1 MKIADKLAQ
10 SGHSF
15 SFEFF
20 PPKDDK
26 SAEALL
32 RAVERLRSLEP
43 AYVSVTWGAG
53 GSTHR
58 KTLDVVQ
65 MAKSR
70 FGLESMA
77 HLTCV
82 GASKANIDAV
92 LDDIDAR
99 GIENVLALRG
109 DPPQG
114 DASFTP
120 HPDGLAHADEL
131 VARIRSR
138 WGFSIGVAGYPEGH
152 IESPSL
158 EADLDHLK
166 RKIDAGADFIV
177 TQLFFDN
184 DAFFRFVERVRA
196 AGIEAPVLPGIMP
209 ITNVSQIKRFT
220 ELCGASIP
228 QRLLDR
234 IEPIAGDRE
243 AVIAAGIDYSTQQ
256 CRELLEQG
264 AKGVHF
270 YTLNLSRSTK
280 TILENLRAAGI
291 ARTV

>member
-1 MKIADKLAQ
+1 MKIADKLAEP
-10 SGHSF
+10 GHSF

-20 PPKDDK
+20 PPKDEK
-26 SAEALL
+26 SAQALL
-32 RAVERLRSLEP
+32 RAAERLRALEP

-53 GSTHR
+53 GSTRR

-65 MAKSR
+65 MIKSR

-82 GASKANIDAV
+82 GASKAEIDAI
-92 LDDIDAR
+92 LDDIDGR

-114 DASFTP
+114 DASFVP

-138 WGFSIGVAGYPEGH
+138 WDFSIGVAGYPEGH
-152 IESPSL
+152 VESPSL
-158 EADLDHLK
+158 EADLDNLK
-166 RKIDAGADFIV
+166 RKIDAGGDFIV
-177 TQLFFDN
+177 TQLFFKN
-184 DAFFRFVERVRA
+184 DAFFDFVDRVRA
-196 AGIEAPVLPGIMP
+196 AGVDVPVLPGIMP
-209 ITNVSQIKRFT
+209 ITNVGQIKRFT

-228 QRLLDR
+228 KPLLER
-234 IEPIAGDRE
+234 IEAVADDRE
-243 AVIAAGIDYSTQQ
+243 AVIAEGIDYATRQ

-280 TILENLRAAGI
+280 TVLENLHDAGI
-291 ARTV
+291 ARAG

>member
-92 LDDIDAR
+92 LDDIDTR

-131 VARIRSR
+131 VARICSR

-220 ELCGASIP
+220 DLCGASIP
-228 QRLLDR
+228 KRLLDR

>member
-10 SGHSF
+10 AGHSF

-20 PPKDDK
+20 PPKDEK

-53 GSTHR
+53 GSTRR

-82 GASKANIDAV
+82 GASKADIDAV
-92 LDDIDAR
+92 LDDIDTR

-152 IESPSL
+152 IEAPSL

-209 ITNVSQIKRFT
+209 ITNVGQIKRFT
-220 ELCGASIP
+220 DLCGASIP
-228 QRLLDR
+228 KRLLDR

-291 ARTV
+291 ARTA

>member
-1 MKIADKLAQ
+1 MKIVDKLAQ
-10 SGHSF
+10 PGHCF

-20 PPKDDK
+20 PPKDEK

-32 RAVERLRSLEP
+32 RAAERLRALEP

-53 GSTHR
+53 GSTRR

-65 MAKSR
+65 MVKSR
-70 FGLESMA
+70 FALESMA

-82 GASKANIDAV
+82 GASKAEIDAI
-92 LDDIDAR
+92 LADIHDR

-138 WGFSIGVAGYPEGH
+138 WDFSIGVAGYPEGH

-166 RKIDAGADFIV
+166 RKMDAGGDFIV
-177 TQLFFDN
+177 TQLFFKN

-196 AGIEAPVLPGIMP
+196 AGIDAPVLPGIMP
-209 ITNVSQIKRFT
+209 ITNVGQIKRFT

-228 QRLLDR
+228 KPLLAR
-234 IEPIAGDRE
+234 IEAVAGDRE
-243 AVIAAGIDYSTQQ
+243 AVIAEGIDYATHQ

-280 TILENLRAAGI
+280 TVLENLRAAGI
-291 ARTV
+291 ARAV

>member
-20 PPKDDK
+20 PPKDEK

-92 LDDIDAR
+92 LDDIDTR

-220 ELCGASIP
+220 DLCGASIP

>member
-1 MKIADKLAQ
+1 MKIADKLAEP
-10 SGHSF
+10 GHSF

-20 PPKDDK
+20 PPKDEK
-26 SAEALL
+26 SAQALL
-32 RAVERLRSLEP
+32 RAAERLRALEP

-53 GSTHR
+53 GSTRR

-65 MAKSR
+65 MIKSR

-82 GASKANIDAV
+82 GASKAEIDAI
-92 LDDIDAR
+92 LDDIDGR

-138 WGFSIGVAGYPEGH
+138 WDFSIGVAGYPEGH
-152 IESPSL
+152 VESPSL
-158 EADLDHLK
+158 EADLDNLK
-166 RKIDAGADFIV
+166 RKIDAGGDFIV
-177 TQLFFDN
+177 TQLFFKN
-184 DAFFRFVERVRA
+184 DAFFDFVDRVRA
-196 AGIEAPVLPGIMP
+196 AGVDVPVLPGIMP
-209 ITNVSQIKRFT
+209 ITNVGQIKRFT

-228 QRLLDR
+228 KPLLER
-234 IEPIAGDRE
+234 IEAVADDRD
-243 AVIAAGIDYSTQQ
+243 AVIAEGIDYATRQ

-280 TILENLRAAGI
+280 TVLENLHDAGI
-291 ARTV
+291 ARAG

>member
-26 SAEALL
+26 SAQALL

-82 GASKANIDAV
+82 GASKADIDAV
-92 LDDIDAR
+92 LADIDAR

-114 DASFTP
+114 DTSFTP
-120 HPDGLAHADEL
+120 HPDGLVHADEL

>member
-209 ITNVSQIKRFT
+209 ITNVGQIKRFT

>member
-1 MKIADKLAQ
+1 MKIADKLAEP
-10 SGHSF
+10 GHSF

-26 SAEALL
+26 SAQALL
-32 RAVERLRSLEP
+32 RAAERLQSLNP

-53 GSTHR
+53 GSTRR

-65 MAKSR
+65 MIKSR

-82 GASKANIDAV
+82 GASKDEIDAI
-92 LDDIDAR
+92 LEDIDAR

-114 DASFTP
+114 DTSFTP

-138 WGFSIGVAGYPEGH
+138 WDFSIGVAGYPEGH

-158 EADLDHLK
+158 DTDLDNLK
-166 RKIDAGADFIV
+166 RKIDAGGDFIV
-177 TQLFFDN
+177 TQLFFKN
-184 DAFFRFVERVRA
+184 DAFFDFVDRVRA
-196 AGIEAPVLPGIMP
+196 ACIDAPVLPGIMP
-209 ITNVSQIKRFT
+209 ITNVGQIKRFT

-228 QRLLDR
+228 KPLLER
-234 IEPIAGDRE
+234 IEAVADDRD
-243 AVIAAGIDYSTQQ
+243 AVIAEGIEYATRQ

-280 TILENLRAAGI
+280 TVLENLRAAGI
-291 ARTV
+291 ARAL

>member
-26 SAEALL
+26 SAQALL

-82 GASKANIDAV
+82 GASKANIDGV
-92 LDDIDAR
+92 LDDIDTR

-184 DAFFRFVERVRA
+184 DAFFRFVECVRA

-209 ITNVSQIKRFT
+209 ITNVGQIKRFT

-228 QRLLDR
+228 KRLLDR

>member
-1 MKIADKLAQ
+1 MKIADKLAEP
-10 SGHSF
+10 GHSF

-26 SAEALL
+26 SAQALL
-32 RAVERLRSLEP
+32 RAAERLQGLNP

-53 GSTHR
+53 GSTRR

-65 MAKSR
+65 MIKSR

-82 GASKANIDAV
+82 GASKAEIDAI
-92 LDDIDAR
+92 LADIDAR

-114 DASFTP
+114 DTSFTP

-138 WGFSIGVAGYPEGH
+138 WDFSVGVAGYPEGH

-158 EADLDHLK
+158 EADLDNLK
-166 RKIDAGADFIV
+166 RKVDAGGDFIV
-177 TQLFFDN
+177 TQLFFMN
-184 DAFFRFVERVRA
+184 DAFFDFVDRVRA
-196 AGIEAPVLPGIMP
+196 AGIDVPVLPGIMP
-209 ITNVSQIKRFT
+209 ITNVGQIKRFT
-220 ELCGASIP
+220 ELCGATIP
-228 QRLLDR
+228 KPLLKR
-234 IEPIAGDRE
+234 IEAVAGDRD
-243 AVIAAGIDYSTQQ
+243 AVIAEGIDYATRQ

-264 AKGVHF
+264 SKGVHF

-280 TILENLRAAGI
+280 TVLENLRADGI
-291 ARTV
+291 ARAV

>member
-1 MKIADKLAQ
+1 MKIADKLAEP
-10 SGHSF
+10 GHSF

-26 SAEALL
+26 SAQALL
-32 RAVERLRSLEP
+32 RAAERLQSLNP

-53 GSTHR
+53 GSTRR

-65 MAKSR
+65 MIKSR

-82 GASKANIDAV
+82 GASKAEIDAI
-92 LDDIDAR
+92 LADIKER

-114 DASFTP
+114 DTSFTP

-131 VARIRSR
+131 VARIRDR
-138 WGFSIGVAGYPEGH
+138 WDFSIGVAGYPEGH

-158 EADLDHLK
+158 EADLDNLK
-166 RKIDAGADFIV
+166 RKIDAGGDFIV
-177 TQLFFDN
+177 TQLFFKN
-184 DAFFRFVERVRA
+184 DAFFDFVDRVRA
-196 AGIEAPVLPGIMP
+196 AGIDVPVLPGIMP
-209 ITNVSQIKRFT
+209 ITNVGQIKRFT

-228 QRLLDR
+228 KPLLER
-234 IEPIAGDRE
+234 IEAVADDRD
-243 AVIAAGIDYSTQQ
+243 AVIAEGIEYATRQ

-280 TILENLRAAGI
+280 TVLENLRDAGI
-291 ARTV
+291 ARAV

>member
-70 FGLESMA
+70 FGLESIA

-82 GASKANIDAV
+82 GAAKVEIDAV
-92 LDDIDAR
+92 LADIEAR

-209 ITNVSQIKRFT
+209 ITNVGQIKRFT
-220 ELCGASIP
+220 DLCGASIP
-228 QRLLDR
+228 KRLLDR

-291 ARTV
+291 ARTA

>member
-1 MKIADKLAQ
+1 MKIADKLAEP
-10 SGHSF
+10 GHSF

-26 SAEALL
+26 SAQALL
-32 RAVERLRSLEP
+32 RAAERLQGLNP

-53 GSTHR
+53 GSTRR

-65 MAKSR
+65 MIKSR

-82 GASKANIDAV
+82 GASKAEIDAI
-92 LDDIDAR
+92 LADIDAR

-138 WGFSIGVAGYPEGH
+138 WNFSVGVAGYPEGH

-158 EADLDHLK
+158 EADLDNLK
-166 RKIDAGADFIV
+166 RKIDAGGDFIV
-177 TQLFFDN
+177 TQLFFRN
-184 DAFFRFVERVRA
+184 DAFFRFVDRVRA
-196 AGIEAPVLPGIMP
+196 AGIDVPVLPGIMP
-209 ITNVSQIKRFT
+209 ITNVGQIKRFT
-220 ELCGASIP
+220 ELCGATIP
-228 QRLLDR
+228 KPLLKR
-234 IEPIAGDRE
+234 IEAVAGDRD
-243 AVIAAGIDYSTQQ
+243 AVIAEGIDYATRQ

-280 TILENLRAAGI
+280 TVLENLRADGT
-291 ARTV
+291 ARAV

>member
-1 MKIADKLAQ
+1 MKIADKLAEP
-10 SGHSF
+10 GHSF

-26 SAEALL
+26 SAQALL
-32 RAVERLRSLEP
+32 RAAERLQSLNP

-53 GSTHR
+53 GGTRR

-65 MAKSR
+65 MIKSR

-82 GASKANIDAV
+82 GASKAEIDAI
-92 LDDIDAR
+92 LADINAR

-114 DASFTP
+114 DTSFTP

-131 VARIRSR
+131 VARIRSK
-138 WGFSIGVAGYPEGH
+138 WDFSIGVAGYPEGH

-158 EADLDHLK
+158 EVDLDNLK
-166 RKIDAGADFIV
+166 RKIDAGGDFIV
-177 TQLFFDN
+177 TQLFFKN
-184 DAFFRFVERVRA
+184 DAFFDFVERVRA
-196 AGIEAPVLPGIMP
+196 AGIDVPVLPGIMP
-209 ITNVSQIKRFT
+209 ITNVGQIKRFT

-228 QRLLDR
+228 KPLLER
-234 IEPIAGDRE
+234 IEAVADDRD
-243 AVIAAGIDYSTQQ
+243 AVIAEGIEYATHQ

-280 TILENLRAAGI
+280 TVLENLRAAGI
-291 ARTV
+291 ARAV

>member
-1 MKIADKLAQ
+1 MKIADKLAEP
-10 SGHSF
+10 GHSF

-26 SAEALL
+26 SAQALL
-32 RAVERLRSLEP
+32 RAAERLQSLNP

-53 GSTHR
+53 GSTRR

-65 MAKSR
+65 MIKSR

-82 GASKANIDAV
+82 GASKDEIDAI
-92 LDDIDAR
+92 LEDIDAR

-114 DASFTP
+114 DTSFTP

-138 WGFSIGVAGYPEGH
+138 WDFSIGVAGYPEGH

-158 EADLDHLK
+158 DTDLDNLK
-166 RKIDAGADFIV
+166 RKIDAGGDFIV
-177 TQLFFDN
+177 TQLFFKN
-184 DAFFRFVERVRA
+184 DAFFDFVDRVRA
-196 AGIEAPVLPGIMP
+196 ACIDAPVLPGIMP
-209 ITNVSQIKRFT
+209 ITNVGQIKRFT
-220 ELCGASIP
+220 ELCGATIP
-228 QRLLDR
+228 KPLLKR
-234 IEPIAGDRE
+234 IEAVADDRD
-243 AVIAAGIDYSTQQ
+243 AVIAEGIEYATRQ

-280 TILENLRAAGI
+280 TVLENLRAAGI
-291 ARTV
+291 ARAL

>member
-82 GASKANIDAV
+82 GASKAEIDAV
-92 LDDIDAR
+92 LADIDTR

-131 VARIRSR
+131 VARIRAR

-220 ELCGASIP
+220 DLCGASIP
-228 QRLLDR
+228 NACSTVSNPSPATGRQSSPRVSTTR
-234 IEPIAGDRE
+234 PSSATSCWSRE
-243 AVIAAGIDYSTQQ
+243 RRACTST
-256 CRELLEQG
+256 
-264 AKGVHF
+264 
-270 YTLNLSRSTK
+270 RSTSPAPLRRSSK
-280 TILENLRAAGI
+280 TSAPRA
-291 ARTV
+291 

>member
-10 SGHSF
+10 AGHSF

-20 PPKDDK
+20 PPKDEK

-53 GSTHR
+53 GSTRR

-82 GASKANIDAV
+82 GASKVEIDAV
-92 LDDIDAR
+92 LADIEAR

-114 DASFTP
+114 DTSFTP

-209 ITNVSQIKRFT
+209 ITNVGQIKRFT
-220 ELCGASIP
+220 DLCGASIP
-228 QRLLDR
+228 KRLLDR

-291 ARTV
+291 ARTA

>member
-1 MKIADKLAQ
+1 MKIADKLAEP
-10 SGHSF
+10 GHSF

-26 SAEALL
+26 SAQALL
-32 RAVERLRSLEP
+32 RAAERLQGLNP

-53 GSTHR
+53 GSTRR

-65 MAKSR
+65 MIKSR

-82 GASKANIDAV
+82 GASKTEIDAV
-92 LDDIDAR
+92 LADIDAR

-114 DASFTP
+114 DTSFTP

-131 VARIRSR
+131 VARIRDR
-138 WGFSIGVAGYPEGH
+138 WDFSIGVAGYPEGH

-166 RKIDAGADFIV
+166 RKIDAGGDFIV
-177 TQLFFDN
+177 TQLFFKN
-184 DAFFRFVERVRA
+184 DAFFDFVERVRA
-196 AGIEAPVLPGIMP
+196 AGIDAPVLPGIMP
-209 ITNVSQIKRFT
+209 ITNVGQIKRFT

-228 QRLLDR
+228 KPLLER
-234 IEPIAGDRE
+234 IEAVADDRD
-243 AVIAAGIDYSTQQ
+243 AVIAEGIDYATRQ

-280 TILENLRAAGI
+280 TVLENLRADGT
-291 ARTV
+291 ARAV

>member
-26 SAEALL
+26 SAQALL

-82 GASKANIDAV
+82 GASKADIDAV
-92 LDDIDAR
+92 LDDIDTR

-209 ITNVSQIKRFT
+209 ITNVGQIKRFT
-220 ELCGASIP
+220 DLCGASIP
-228 QRLLDR
+228 KRLLDR

-291 ARTV
+291 ARTA

>member
-1 MKIADKLAQ
+1 MKIADKLAEP
-10 SGHSF
+10 GHSF

-26 SAEALL
+26 SAQALL
-32 RAVERLRSLEP
+32 RAAERLQSLNP

-53 GSTHR
+53 GSTRR

-65 MAKSR
+65 MIKAR

-82 GASKANIDAV
+82 GASKAEIDAI
-92 LDDIDAR
+92 LADIDTR
-99 GIENVLALRG
+99 GIKNVLALRG

-114 DASFTP
+114 DTSFTP
-120 HPDGLAHADEL
+120 HPDGLTHANEL

-138 WGFSIGVAGYPEGH
+138 WDFSIGVAGYPEGH

-158 EADLDHLK
+158 EADLDNLK
-166 RKIDAGADFIV
+166 RKIDAGGDFIV
-177 TQLFFDN
+177 TQLFFRN
-184 DAFFRFVERVRA
+184 DAFFDFVERVRA
-196 AGIEAPVLPGIMP
+196 AGINVPVLPGIMP
-209 ITNVSQIKRFT
+209 ITNVGQIKRFT

-228 QRLLDR
+228 KPLLER
-234 IEPIAGDRE
+234 IEAVADDRD
-243 AVIAAGIDYSTQQ
+243 AVIAEGIEYATRQ

-280 TILENLRAAGI
+280 TVLENLRAAGI
-291 ARTV
+291 ARAF

>member
-131 VARIRSR
+131 VARIRAR

-220 ELCGASIP
+220 DLCGASIP

>member
-92 LDDIDAR
+92 LDDIDTR
-99 GIENVLALRG
+99 GIENALALRG

-209 ITNVSQIKRFT
+209 ITNVGQIKRFT

>member
-1 MKIADKLAQ
+1 MKIVDKLAQ
-10 SGHSF
+10 PGHCF

-20 PPKDDK
+20 PPKDEK

-32 RAVERLRSLEP
+32 RAAERLRALEP

-53 GSTHR
+53 GSTRR

-65 MAKSR
+65 MVKSR
-70 FGLESMA
+70 FALESMA

-82 GASKANIDAV
+82 GASKSEIDAI
-92 LDDIDAR
+92 LADIHDR

-114 DASFTP
+114 DTSFTP

-138 WGFSIGVAGYPEGH
+138 WDFSIGVAGYPEGH

-158 EADLDHLK
+158 EADLEHLK
-166 RKIDAGADFIV
+166 RKMDAGGDFIV
-177 TQLFFDN
+177 TQLFFKN

-196 AGIEAPVLPGIMP
+196 AGIDAPVLPGIMP
-209 ITNVSQIKRFT
+209 ITNVGQIKRFT

-228 QRLLDR
+228 KPLLAR
-234 IEPIAGDRE
+234 IEAVAGDRE
-243 AVIAAGIDYSTQQ
+243 AVIAEGIDYATHQ

-280 TILENLRAAGI
+280 TVLENLRAAGI
-291 ARTV
+291 ARAG

>member
-1 MKIADKLAQ
+1 MKIADKLAEP
-10 SGHSF
+10 GHSF

-26 SAEALL
+26 SAQALL
-32 RAVERLRSLEP
+32 RAAERLQGLNP

-53 GSTHR
+53 GSTRR

-65 MAKSR
+65 MIKSR

-82 GASKANIDAV
+82 GASKAEIDAI
-92 LDDIDAR
+92 LADIDAR

-114 DASFTP
+114 DTSFTP

-131 VARIRSR
+131 VARIRSK
-138 WGFSIGVAGYPEGH
+138 WNFSIGVAGYPEGH

-158 EADLDHLK
+158 EADLDNLK
-166 RKIDAGADFIV
+166 RKIDAGGDFIV
-177 TQLFFDN
+177 TQLFFEN
-184 DAFFRFVERVRA
+184 DAFFGFLERVRA
-196 AGIEAPVLPGIMP
+196 AGIGVPVLPGIMP
-209 ITNVSQIKRFT
+209 VTNVGQIKRFT

-228 QRLLDR
+228 KPLLAR
-234 IEPIAGDRE
+234 IEAVANDRD
-243 AVIAAGIDYSTQQ
+243 AVIAEGIDYATRQ

-280 TILENLRAAGI
+280 TVLENLRAAGI
-291 ARTV
+291 ARAV

>member
-1 MKIADKLAQ
+1 MKIVDKLAQ
-10 SGHSF
+10 PGHCF

-20 PPKDDK
+20 PPKDEK

-32 RAVERLRSLEP
+32 RAAERLRALEP

-53 GSTHR
+53 GSTRR

-65 MAKSR
+65 MVKSR
-70 FGLESMA
+70 FALESMA

-82 GASKANIDAV
+82 GASKAEIDAI
-92 LDDIDAR
+92 LADIHDR

-138 WGFSIGVAGYPEGH
+138 WDFSIGVAGYPEGH

-166 RKIDAGADFIV
+166 RKMDAGGDFIV
-177 TQLFFDN
+177 TQLFFKN

-196 AGIEAPVLPGIMP
+196 AGIDAPVLPGIMP
-209 ITNVSQIKRFT
+209 ITNVGQIKRFT

-228 QRLLDR
+228 KPLLAR
-234 IEPIAGDRE
+234 IEAVAGDRE
-243 AVIAAGIDYSTQQ
+243 AVIAEGIDYATHQ

-280 TILENLRAAGI
+280 TVLENLRAAGV
-291 ARTV
+291 ARAV

>member
-20 PPKDDK
+20 PPKDEK

-82 GASKANIDAV
+82 GASKADIDAV
-92 LDDIDAR
+92 LADIEAR

-114 DASFTP
+114 DTSFTP

-196 AGIEAPVLPGIMP
+196 AGIDAPVLPGIMP
-209 ITNVSQIKRFT
+209 ITNVGQIKRFT
-220 ELCGASIP
+220 DLCGASIP
-228 QRLLDR
+228 KRLLDR

-243 AVIAAGIDYSTQQ
+243 AVIAAGIDYSTRQ

>member
-1 MKIADKLAQ
+1 MKIADKLAEP
-10 SGHSF
+10 GHSF

-26 SAEALL
+26 SAQALL
-32 RAVERLRSLEP
+32 RAAERLQSLNP

-53 GSTHR
+53 GSTRR

-65 MAKSR
+65 MIKSR

-82 GASKANIDAV
+82 GASKTEIDAI
-92 LDDIDAR
+92 LADINAR

-131 VARIRSR
+131 VARIRSK
-138 WGFSIGVAGYPEGH
+138 WNFSIGVAGYPEGH

-158 EADLDHLK
+158 EADLDNLK
-166 RKIDAGADFIV
+166 RKIDAGGDFIV
-177 TQLFFDN
+177 TQLFFEN
-184 DAFFRFVERVRA
+184 DAFFGFLERVRA
-196 AGIEAPVLPGIMP
+196 AGIGVPVLPGIMP
-209 ITNVSQIKRFT
+209 VTNVGQIKRFT

-228 QRLLDR
+228 KPLLAR
-234 IEPIAGDRE
+234 IEAVANDRD
-243 AVIAAGIDYSTQQ
+243 AVIAEGIDYATRQ

-280 TILENLRAAGI
+280 TVLENLRAAGI
-291 ARTV
+291 ARAV

>member
-53 GSTHR
+53 GSTRR

-82 GASKANIDAV
+82 GASKADIDAV

-166 RKIDAGADFIV
+166 RKINAGADFIV

-209 ITNVSQIKRFT
+209 ITNVGQIKRFT
-220 ELCGASIP
+220 DLCGASIP

>member
-1 MKIADKLAQ
+1 MKITDKLAEP
-10 SGHSF
+10 GHCF

-26 SAEALL
+26 SAQALL
-32 RAVERLRSLEP
+32 RAAERLQSLNP

-53 GSTHR
+53 GSTRR
-58 KTLDVVQ
+58 KTLDIVQ
-65 MAKSR
+65 MVKSR

-82 GASKANIDAV
+82 GASKAEIDAI
-92 LDDIDAR
+92 LEDIDTR

-114 DASFTP
+114 DTSFTP
-120 HPDGLAHADEL
+120 HPDGLGHANEL

-138 WGFSIGVAGYPEGH
+138 WDFSIGVAGYPEGH

-158 EADLDHLK
+158 EADLDNLK
-166 RKIDAGADFIV
+166 RKIDAGGDFIV
-177 TQLFFDN
+177 TQLFFKN
-184 DAFFRFVERVRA
+184 DAFFDFVERVRA
-196 AGIEAPVLPGIMP
+196 AGIDVPVLPGIMP
-209 ITNVSQIKRFT
+209 ITNVGQIKRFT

-228 QRLLDR
+228 TPLLER
-234 IEPIAGDRE
+234 IEAVADDRD
-243 AVIAAGIDYSTQQ
+243 AVIAEGIDYATRQ

-280 TILENLRAAGI
+280 TVLENLRSPA
-291 ARTV
+291 

>member
-92 LDDIDAR
+92 LDDIDTR
-99 GIENVLALRG
+99 GIENALALRG

-184 DAFFRFVERVRA
+184 DAFFRFVECVRA

-209 ITNVSQIKRFT
+209 ITNVGQIKRFT